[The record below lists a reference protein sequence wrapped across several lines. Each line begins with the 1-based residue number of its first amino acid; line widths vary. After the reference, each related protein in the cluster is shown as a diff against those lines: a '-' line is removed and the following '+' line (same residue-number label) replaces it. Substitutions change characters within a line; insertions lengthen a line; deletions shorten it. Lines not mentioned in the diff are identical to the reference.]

1 MNPCLNLRWVNY
13 SCGIK
18 DENRVLMATESTE
31 EHGKI
36 RSKNP
41 LATEVHGSVAG

>member
-1 MNPCLNLRWVNY
+1 MNPCLDLRWVNY

-36 RSKNP
+36 TVEGI
-41 LATEVHGSVAG
+41 AA